1 MILVNFSHPMTGQQV
16 EEAEKLISGKVSRL
30 VEVKVHLEHGLPFEG
45 QVRAIVEQASLTSA
59 DWQTAPVL
67 VNPPSLSP
75 ITAALLA
82 ELHGRMGY
90 FPPVLR
96 LRPVAGM
103 TPPRFEVAEVLR
115 LQEIRD
121 RARAGR

>member
-1 MILVNFSHPMTGQQV
+1 MILVNFSHPMTGQQLQ
-16 EEAEKLISGKVSRL
+16 EAEAIIGGQVSRL
-30 VEVKVHLEHGLPFEG
+30 VEVKVHLEQGLPFED
-45 QVRAIVEQASLTSA
+45 QVRTIVEQASLTSA
-59 DWQTAPVL
+59 EWQTAPVL